1 MISVNELTILS
12 VRSFIMLNCPPRV
25 KKYGIKASGAT
36 NIEKKSNKKVYLNK
50 TKILIIEKKNKKR
63 ITKELLKNNVKTK
76 HYIYTNE
83 DIEKVIRK
91 KF

>member
-36 NIEKKSNKKVYLNK
+36 NIEKKSKYM
-50 TKILIIEKKNKKR
+50 
-63 ITKELLKNNVKTK
+63 
-76 HYIYTNE
+76 H
-83 DIEKVIRK
+83 VIRYGMESDEIPCHYS
-91 KF
+91 